1 VLESPYEGPRAA
13 LKRLSDV
20 VLATL
25 ALLLL
30 WPLMLGLAV
39 AVRWDSPG
47 PALFK
52 QRRLGC
58 NGQVIEVW
66 KYRTM
71 TVMEDG
77 ERIEQ
82 ARQGDARITRLGRL
96 LRRTSL
102 DELPQFINVL
112 QGRMSVVGPRP
123 HALAHNE
130 HYRRLVTGY
139 MVRHKVRPGITGWAQ
154 VNGLRGETDTVDK
167 MRRRIEHDLYY
178 LQNWSLL
185 LDVQVVLRTVMLVFK
200 DARAW

>member
-1 VLESPYEGPRAA
+1 VLESPYDGPRAA